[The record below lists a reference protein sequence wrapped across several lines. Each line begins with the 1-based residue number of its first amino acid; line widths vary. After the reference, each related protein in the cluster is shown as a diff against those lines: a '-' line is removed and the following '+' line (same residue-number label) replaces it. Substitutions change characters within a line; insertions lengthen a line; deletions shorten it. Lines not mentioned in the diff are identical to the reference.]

1 MPRNQLQK
9 MFFAFVTVVVTV
21 HAYVFYSL
29 YVIHGEMFMQSTGAS
44 GVLEAINMMG
54 GVPVLG
60 KNIPIW
66 AVVLIEFVLA
76 YTLEL
81 LLGSKLSFK
90 IACHYFNPGKD
101 HQFIFESMII
111 CGTVFVMCPVMS
123 FIAAILYYPYNYMS
137 FNVLHFLAEW
147 LKLVCLN
154 FPFAFFAQLF
164 FIQPFVRTVFKFAFR
179 KDIAKHQADNTKEA
193 LT

>member
-1 MPRNQLQK
+1 MRHHTELIAFFILLLYLHTIITLILNILPPIRPTKKNMK
-9 MFFAFVTVVVTV
+9 MWN
-21 HAYVFYSL
+21 
-29 YVIHGEMFMQSTGAS
+29 G
-44 GVLEAINMMG
+44 
-54 GVPVLG
+54 LG
-60 KNIPIW
+60 HNIPIW

-76 YTLEL
+76 YTLEIFV
-81 LLGSKLSFK
+81 GSPQSFK

-101 HQFIFESMII
+101 H
-111 CGTVFVMCPVMS
+111 P

-154 FPFAFFAQLF
+154 FPFAFFTQLF